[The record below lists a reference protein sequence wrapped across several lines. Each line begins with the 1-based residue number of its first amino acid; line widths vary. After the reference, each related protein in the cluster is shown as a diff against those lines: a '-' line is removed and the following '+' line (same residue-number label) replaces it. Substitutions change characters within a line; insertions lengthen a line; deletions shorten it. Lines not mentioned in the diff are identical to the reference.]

1 MTLTTVQVEPRA
13 NPLSDFQ
20 GRDIFLQT
28 RLFRFTSTRVLFPKP
43 ALDKWLCQNGRGS
56 RRKRAKSSNGE
67 GDVGDVKRE
76 DLWHPEKGYLFHA
89 TAGLLLEFS
98 NKSNETGE
106 M

>member
-1 MTLTTVQVEPRA
+1 MTLSKRPRISEEA
-13 NPLSDFQ
+13 SKVF
-20 GRDIFLQT
+20 
-28 RLFRFTSTRVLFPKP
+28 K
-43 ALDKWLCQNGRGS
+43 RG
-56 RRKRAKSSNGE
+56 

>member
-28 RLFRFTSTRVLFPKP
+28 RLFRFTSTRVLFLKP

-56 RRKRAKSSNGE
+56 RRKSSNGE
-67 GDVGDVKRE
+67 GDVGERE

-98 NKSNETGE
+98 YKSNETGE